1 MKLNLSEIFDTAIQ
15 IEKSGYQFYTD
26 AAKKLPEH
34 KDFLTFLANEEVGHE
49 AVFSDFKNKAIS
61 KEFID
66 NIWNPDNIIDQ
77 YINSLAGSAVFN
89 KSSNKFDELFKDG
102 NTIEDV
108 IDWAIKREQD
118 SVLFF
123 TGLRE
128 TLKNSEEKDKIEEI
142 ISEEIR
148 HIHLLMDKKSKLIQ
162 FLI

>member
-15 IEKSGYQFYTD
+15 IEKSGYDFYSE
-26 AAKKLPEH
+26 AAIRLPEH
-34 KDFLTFLANEEVGHE
+34 KEFLSFLANEEVGHE
-49 AVFSDFKNKAIS
+49 AIFSDFKKKAIS
-61 KEFID
+61 KEFLE

-77 YINSLAGSAVFN
+77 YIKSLAGSAVFKKKTN
-89 KSSNKFDELFKDG
+89 DFNDLFKEG
-102 NTIEDV
+102 NTIIDV

-128 TLKNSEEKDKIEEI
+128 SLKNSDEKNKIEDI

-148 HIHLLMDKKSKLIQ
+148 HIHLLMDKKSKLI
-162 FLI
+162 